1 MPDRLAVDRARA
13 LLMDVAARDP
23 EGPLARGLERF
34 GSRRSLA
41 AVVGTDWL
49 PIGGRLTASAIRVA
63 RRNLRVLGSPPA
75 ELGQVVLGEPVQ
87 LQGLATPL
95 PGDGVRELWHAE
107 VVDDADGRWFSDEG
121 RDFLLVGRDAW
132 TELGLAQRSPS
143 REGPGTLRGFP
154 PRMPGVALVLAAGGR
169 LLNAERLQVGDEVS
183 VFGTADEAPDRAG
196 LAAAPRGGL
205 VPALRS
211 GTTRPLLVSVIRR
224 YDQPSHGPPH

>member
-1 MPDRLAVDRARA
+1 MPDRAAVERARA
-13 LLMDVAARDP
+13 LLMDVASRDP

-34 GSRRSLA
+34 GSWRSLA

-49 PIGGRLTASAIRVA
+49 PIRGRLLRASAIRIA
-63 RRNLRVLGSPPA
+63 RRNLRVLGSPPV
-75 ELGQVVLGEPVQ
+75 ELGQVVPGEPVQ
-87 LQGLATPL
+87 LQGVAGAL
-95 PGDGVRELWHAE
+95 PGDGTRELWRAE
-107 VVDDADGRWFSDEG
+107 VIEDADGRWFSDEG
-121 RDFLLVGRDAW
+121 RDFLLA
-132 TELGLAQRSPS
+132 
-143 REGPGTLRGFP
+143 GPRG
-154 PRMPGVALVLAAGGR
+154 GVALVLAEGGR

-224 YDQPSHGPPH
+224 YDQMSHGPQD

>member
-1 MPDRLAVDRARA
+1 MPDRAALERARA
-13 LLMDVAARDP
+13 LLIDVAARDP

-34 GSRRSLA
+34 GSWRSLA

-49 PIGGRLTASAIRVA
+49 PIGGRLTASAIRAA
-63 RRNLRVLGSPPA
+63 RQNLRVLGSPPA
-75 ELGQVVLGEPVQ
+75 ELGQMAPGQLVQ
-87 LQGLATPL
+87 LRGLAGAL
-95 PGDGVRELWHAE
+95 PGDGARELWRAE
-107 VVDDADGRWFSDEG
+107 ELDDADGRWVSDQG
-121 RDFLLVGRDAW
+121 RDFLLMGGQGA
-132 TELGLAQRSPS
+132 T
-143 REGPGTLRGFP
+143 
-154 PRMPGVALVLAAGGR
+154 LVLAEGGR

-224 YDQPSHGPPH
+224 YDQERHGPQD

>member
-1 MPDRLAVDRARA
+1 MPDRAAVDRARA

-23 EGPLARGLERF
+23 DGPLARGLERF
-34 GSRRSLA
+34 GSWRSLA

-75 ELGQVVLGEPVQ
+75 ELGQLAPGEPVQ
-87 LQGLATPL
+87 LQGVVAAL
-95 PGDGVRELWHAE
+95 PGDHAPELWRAE
-107 VVDDADGRWFSDEG
+107 VIEDADGRWFSDEG
-121 RDFLLVGRDAW
+121 RDFLLMG
-132 TELGLAQRSPS
+132 GQ
-143 REGPGTLRGFP
+143 G
-154 PRMPGVALVLAAGGR
+154 GVALVLAEGGR
-169 LLNAERLQVGDEVS
+169 LLNAERLHVGDQVS

-224 YDQPSHGPPH
+224 YDQERHGPQD